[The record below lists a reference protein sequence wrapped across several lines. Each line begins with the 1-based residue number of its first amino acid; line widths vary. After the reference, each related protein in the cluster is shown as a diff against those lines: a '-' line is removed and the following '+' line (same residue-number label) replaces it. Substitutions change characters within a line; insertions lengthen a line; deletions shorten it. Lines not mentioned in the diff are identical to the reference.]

1 MDKNPVKL
9 FFLVS
14 IVVIVSAI
22 IGGIISSSYFPIKT
36 AIQPFPKTISPVPSF
51 IPKPSEK
58 LIIAPTNEASS
69 TPTISISGSPSPS
82 PKVTINISNFIF
94 SKSSTEIIKESQ
106 LISLTPWQLKVARNE
121 IYARNGRSF
130 VHQDLVCYFKL
141 QSWYKVD
148 SKFIDTNLNPIEKQ
162 NVQTILNYETK
173 ISSPLINK
181 DSGCSTNQ

>member
-1 MDKNPVKL
+1 MDKNPFKL

-22 IGGIISSSYFPIKT
+22 IGGLISSSFFSLKIPI
-36 AIQPFPKTISPVPSF
+36 QSFPKTISPVPSYI

-69 TPTISISGSPSPS
+69 TPSVFISGSPT
-82 PKVTINISNFIF
+82 PKVTINSRNFIF
-94 SKSSTEIIKESQ
+94 PKSSTEIIKESQ
-106 LISLTPWQLKVARNE
+106 LTSLTPWQLKVARNE

-181 DSGCSTNQ
+181 DSGCSTNL